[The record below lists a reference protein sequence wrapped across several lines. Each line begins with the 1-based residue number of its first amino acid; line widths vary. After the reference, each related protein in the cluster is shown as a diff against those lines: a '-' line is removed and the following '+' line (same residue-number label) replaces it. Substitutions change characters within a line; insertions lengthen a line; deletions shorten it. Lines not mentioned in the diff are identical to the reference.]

1 MALWSIDD
9 EGNLRVARRAED
21 GTIVWDV
28 ISSEG
33 EFLAVARPEFDA
45 LPYVMPRI
53 RDGKFLTVATDELD
67 IQYAV
72 VAVIER

>member
-9 EGNLRVARRAED
+9 EGNLWVARRAE
-21 GTIVWDV
+21 
-28 ISSEG
+28 
-33 EFLAVARPEFDA
+33 
-45 LPYVMPRI
+45 
-53 RDGKFLTVATDELD
+53 DGKFLTVATDELD